1 MSKLAALLVLTVSS
15 VAAAEEPRAEQ
26 RFKNIKVLKGMP
38 AAQLDPA
45 MEVMSG
51 ALGVGCDYC
60 HVERH
65 GGPPAMDD
73 DDKQAKRTARK
84 MIVMMQKIN
93 HDYFDGDRVV
103 TCATC
108 HNGRPEP
115 RNVPP
120 LERVASN
127 KGDHGGTKPP
137 AALTVQQLLDRWV
150 QASGGAAAWGK
161 LRTRAA
167 KGTISGFGPQPFGVT
182 ILQAAP
188 ETQRFTLTMPNG
200 TFEQAWD
207 GAQGW
212 RAFGG
217 RTRPLDEIDATRREA
232 QLAPPLTLAKLLTG
246 LKVSHDAPLEK
257 GTAHVIEG
265 RQGDVH
271 VRLWLDTNTG
281 LLARLVVRHPT
292 PVGDLVSQVDYGDYR
307 AVDGVKL
314 PFLETIRTG
323 GDKRTQAWIEIKHN
337 VPIAPDAFAPPRAS
351 APPPGK

>member
-1 MSKLAALLVLTVSS
+1 MSKIAALLLLAVAS
-15 VAAAEEPRAEQ
+15 VAAAEEPKAEQ
-26 RFKNIKVLKGMP
+26 RFKNIQVLKGMP

-45 MEVMSG
+45 MDVMSG
-51 ALGVGCDYC
+51 SLGVGCDYC

-65 GGPPAMDD
+65 DGPPAMDK

-120 LERVASN
+120 LERVASD
-127 KGDHGGTKPP
+127 KGEGQGGAKPS
-137 AALTVQQLLDRWV
+137 ALTVEQVLEKWL

-161 LRTRAA
+161 VRTRAA
-167 KGTISGFGPQPFGVT
+167 KGTISGFGPQPFGVET
-182 ILQAAP
+182 MQAAP
-188 ETQRFTLTMPNG
+188 EKQRFTLTMPRG
-200 TFEQAWD
+200 KFEQAWD

-217 RTRPLDEIDATRREA
+217 RAQPLDDVDATRREA

-246 LKVSHDAPLEK
+246 LKVSHDTPLEK

-265 RQGDVH
+265 RQGDAH
-271 VRLWLDTNTG
+271 VRLWFDTNTG
-281 LLARLVVRHPT
+281 LLARMIVRHPT

-307 AVDGVKL
+307 VVDGVKL

-323 GDKRTQAWIEIKHN
+323 GEKRTQTWTEMKHN
-337 VPIAPDAFAPPRAS
+337 VKIVPDAFAPPKAS
-351 APPPGK
+351 APPQGK